1 MHAPQAVVEL
11 PSDLSI
17 TAVDVAA
24 HDTVASL
31 AEGHGELTGL
41 ALWLLAERQKVT
53 CHSRRI
59 AQASMNV

>member
-1 MHAPQAVVEL
+1 MAHFQAVMEL

-24 HDTVASL
+24 HETVASL

-53 CHSRRI
+53 RYACSTLRI
-59 AQASMNV
+59 SNV